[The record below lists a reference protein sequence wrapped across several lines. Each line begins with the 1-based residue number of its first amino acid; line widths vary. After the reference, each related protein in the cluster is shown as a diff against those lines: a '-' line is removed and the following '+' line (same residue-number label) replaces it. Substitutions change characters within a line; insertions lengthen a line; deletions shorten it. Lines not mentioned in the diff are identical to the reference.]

1 MIGPRGTET
10 ESVIGSR
17 GRKKTTDVLR
27 RSAEARSL
35 EKLGANTTRS
45 RAARVT
51 GRRKTGRR
59 EVRNKKCETKVPII
73 LGELEP
79 PKRGINSRPEKAARC
94 RLSFCPIDQT
104 IVWYIERRAVKHGC
118 TAWPRKSSEGR
129 SVRCSFAA
137 RGGGGSC

>member
-1 MIGPRGTET
+1 VIGLRGTET

-73 LGELEP
+73 LGELEA

-94 RLSFCPIDQT
+94 RLSF
-104 IVWYIERRAVKHGC
+104 RC
-118 TAWPRKSSEGR
+118 TKQLFGTSKGEQ
-129 SVRCSFAA
+129 
-137 RGGGGSC
+137 

>member
-1 MIGPRGTET
+1 VIGLRGTET

-73 LGELEP
+73 LGELEA
-79 PKRGINSRPEKAARC
+79 PKRGINSRPERRPDAASPFDVPNNCLVHRKESNKAWMYSLA
-94 RLSFCPIDQT
+94 P
-104 IVWYIERRAVKHGC
+104 
-118 TAWPRKSSEGR
+118 
-129 SVRCSFAA
+129 
-137 RGGGGSC
+137 